1 MNRNPLCWLASL
13 LLTQSATAQLAPIV
27 WPQSSQGMFT
37 GISLGTQLEDSTG
50 TRLRFRTPGT
60 TTGGNVAWDPAT
72 FGAPSAQHPDYRNEA
87 LFSRWTPY
95 IPNGAGVFPWVAG
108 LPLHN
113 PVLGDMSTGGDLTP
127 PVDANGVMDMV
138 AGSDTA
144 WYSLS
149 FTVAKGT
156 KGVTGSVFSQL
167 PSAAGHVFSYTV
179 PLSTGIRPDLV
190 NTLRFEYTR
199 GQMGLTGTTTEI
211 TALDWG
217 MGIISTGATGGPG
230 GLQPIRTR
238 LYFTLDRDWWLS
250 YGSVA
255 NGASRTNLQVV
266 ILNEPSF
273 ELSPSVVYRMDWN
286 GAHWSVPSV
295 AFDQTALYGSAQ
307 AVGQSS
313 GPAIDGL
320 SVDQP
325 GTTEGQWRVVFSL
338 DSSSTISGN
347 PPHAEILVS
356 QSSNGA
362 TGAVTAKPLS
372 VRQTPN
378 GPGIPVDNV
387 IGIGPD
393 EVTGL
398 CGRDPKENS
407 ILDSVVGTPLPVMDE
422 GDEVKTEIGLSLQRF
437 DSFGPNKTSVP
448 TDSMLFEVHG
458 IEIPGDRIGVLMF
471 EGDLAPN
478 GPSMPLTLPIKFYPQ
493 LLPGAFILVPE
504 TETHSLILPTTP
516 YANHDLR
523 IRALL
528 GLVGPESLDIQ
539 QSWVS
544 CFSM

>member
-1 MNRNPLCWLASL
+1 
-13 LLTQSATAQLAPIV
+13 
-27 WPQSSQGMFT
+27 MFT

-230 GLQPIRTR
+230 VLQPIRTR

-255 NGASRTNLQVV
+255 NGSGRTNLQVV
-266 ILNEPSF
+266 IPNEPSF

-286 GAHWSVPSV
+286 GAQWSIPVV
-295 AFDQTALYGSAQ
+295 AFDEDALYGYPQ
-307 AVGQSS
+307 AVDESS

-338 DSSSTISGN
+338 DSSSTVLSVDPSGTVSSN
-347 PPHAEILVS
+347 KPQAEILVS
-356 QSSNGA
+356 QSNNGA

-372 VRQTPN
+372 VRQTPS
-378 GPGIPVDNV
+378 GPGIPVDSV

-398 CGRDPKENS
+398 CGRDPKENF
-407 ILDSVVGTPLPVMDE
+407 ILDSVVGTPVAVMYE
-422 GDEVKTEIGLSLQRF
+422 GDLSKSSMGLSLQRF
-437 DSFGPNKTSVP
+437 DSFGPNQPSVP

-471 EGDLAPN
+471 EGDLMPN
-478 GPSMPLTLPIKFYPQ
+478 GPSIPLTLPIKFNPQ
-493 LLPGAFILVPE
+493 LLPAFFVLLPG

-516 YANHDLR
+516 FQNHDVR
-523 IRALL
+523 IRAVL
-528 GLVGPESLDIQ
+528 GLVGPQSLDIER
-539 QSWVS
+539 SWAS
-544 CFSM
+544 CLRM